1 MQSTNSE
8 YGASYLAARHFKKIL
23 YSLGGF
29 GCDRERSDFK
39 QSFKKEQCFL
49 KIFVTMQQWPDSASD
64 ISVNCPEMRVKVLDQ
79 RQRTAAR
86 FERVKER
93 RRGPAES
100 LMCFQ
105 MTDLIC

>member
-1 MQSTNSE
+1 MGHHTWPHVTS
-8 YGASYLAARHFKKIL
+8 KKL
-23 YSLGGF
+23 YSLGSF
-29 GCDRERSDFK
+29 VCDSERSALK

-49 KIFVTMQQWPDSASD
+49 TIFVTMQQWPNSASD
-64 ISVNCPEMRVKVLDQ
+64 NSVDCPEMRVKVLDQ